1 MFAKSITN
9 SDEFIDMPDS
19 AQNLYFHLSMNAD
32 DDGFVNNWKNIM
44 RMTGHKE
51 DDMKILIAKQYIIPF
66 DSGVIVIRHWRINN
80 YLRGDRYTETQC
92 KAEKLQLQV
101 DENLVYQLATSGIP
115 GGIPGGIP
123 RLGKVR
129 LGKDIPPITPQGDE
143 CVDDTSSQIRQIVDY
158 LNEKTGCSYKA
169 STDDT
174 RKKIKARLNEG
185 FAAEDFEKVI
195 DSKVADWGNNF
206 EMRKYLRPSTLFGNK
221 FESYLQNA
229 KRAETSAQEL
239 GYNVE

>member
-66 DSGVIVIRHWRINN
+66 DSGVIVIKHWRINN
-80 YLRGDRYTETQC
+80 YLRGDRYTETQY

-101 DENLVYQLATSGIP
+101 DENLVYQLATS
-115 GGIPGGIP
+115 GIPGGIP

-143 CVDDTSSQIRQIVDY
+143 CVDDTSSQIHQIVEY

-169 STDDT
+169 STDET
-174 RKKIKARLNEG
+174 QKKIKARLKEG
-185 FAAEDFEKVI
+185 FTVEDFEKVI
-195 DSKVADWGNNF
+195 DSKVADWGNDL
-206 EMRKYLRPSTLFGNK
+206 EMQKYLRPSTLFGTK
-221 FESYLQNA
+221 FESYLQHA
-229 KRAETSAQEL
+229 KRAETSSQEL